1 MSIVS
6 TVFNMSSVST
16 RALLLFAPFALWLCL
31 TVFSGKANSEN
42 LIAPEGQ
49 NWAVIAESDRLDKA
63 IGIARKLG
71 QTSRVVETIGG
82 EFLSV
87 VDPTPESLTK
97 IVKALWFQMPDDAY
111 LSRGEGFLKI
121 VWQRS
126 NHVLDRKELKP
137 DGSAELSAGSFR
149 VKARRSSTNDGWKIR
164 LSGTQGAKK
173 IFDLVYNV
181 SGVANWES
189 SIFIVEID
197 PTNSSPEII
206 FDAFSGGAHC
216 CSTRMIAYETKYRGW
231 AIAEGD
237 TRDGDRFTLEDID
250 GDGAAEFDEIDQSF
264 LYAFESYAG
273 SWAPTQIM
281 QFRQGEMKNVTFEK
295 QFQPF
300 LRQDV
305 FGMEFSAN
313 NSEGTWNSNGFLG
326 AWVAA
331 KSMIGEG
338 AGAWS
343 RMLFLYNRDNSFTK
357 DFCKLLN
364 NSKKECTDE
373 ENSFPKQLHQHLVEN
388 GYGDIRPF

>member
-1 MSIVS
+1 MNDIIDIFGSKIIRWIGCSAIVTFS
-6 TVFNMSSVST
+6 LS
-16 RALLLFAPFALWLCL
+16 LCL
-31 TVFSGKANSEN
+31 TVSSGKAYSEN

-82 EFLSV
+82 DFLSV
-87 VDPTPESLTK
+87 VDPTPKNLGDHAKT
-97 IVKALWFQMPDDAY
+97 LWFQMPDDAY
-111 LSRGEGFLKI
+111 LSRGEGFLKT

-126 NHVLDRKELKP
+126 NPVLDQKELKP
-137 DGSAELSAGSFR
+137 NGSADLRTGSFR
-149 VKARRSSTNDGWKIR
+149 IKARRSTTNDGWRIK
-164 LSGTQGAKK
+164 LSGTQGSKK
-173 IFDLVYNV
+173 IFDLAYDV
-181 SGVANWES
+181 SGVANWDS
-189 SIFIVEID
+189 SIFIAEID

-216 CSTRMIAYETKYRGW
+216 CTTRMIAYETKYRGW

-237 TRDGDRFTLEDID
+237 TRDGGGFTLEDID

-281 QFRQGEMKNVTFEK
+281 QFRQGEMMNVTFEE
-295 QFQPF
+295 QFQLF
-300 LRQDV
+300 LRQDA
-305 FGMEFSAN
+305 FGMEFSAD

-343 RMLFLYNRDNSFTK
+343 RMLFLYDRDNTFTK
-357 DFCKLLN
+357 DFCKFLDS
-364 NSKKECTDE
+364 SKKECTDE
-373 ENSFPKQLHQHLVEN
+373 ENSFPKQLHQHLVET
-388 GYGDIRPF
+388 GYGDIRPY

>member
-1 MSIVS
+1 MFSI
-6 TVFNMSSVST
+6 SSVT
-16 RALLLFAPFALWLCL
+16 PNALLMFAPFTLWLCL
-31 TVFSGKANSEN
+31 TVFSGKAYSEN
-42 LIAPEGQ
+42 MIAPEGQ
-49 NWAVIAESDRLDKA
+49 NWAIIGKSAMLDEA
-63 IGIARKLG
+63 IGIARNLG
-71 QTSRVVETIGG
+71 GSSRVVETIGG

-87 VDPTPESLTK
+87 VDPTPKSLGDHAKT
-97 IVKALWFQMPDDAY
+97 LWFQMPDDAY
-111 LSRGEGFLKI
+111 LSRGEGFLKT

-126 NHVLDRKELKP
+126 NPVLDQKELKP
-137 DGSAELSAGSFR
+137 NGNAELSAGSFR

-189 SIFIVEID
+189 SIFIAEID

-216 CSTRMIAYETKYRGW
+216 CTTRMIAYETGSRSW
-231 AIAEGD
+231 MIAEGD
-237 TRDGDRFTLEDID
+237 TRDGDRFMLEDID

-264 LYAFESYAG
+264 LYAFEAYAG

-281 QFRQGEMKNVTFEK
+281 QFCQGEMMNVTFEK

-305 FGMEFSAN
+305 FGMEFSAD

-338 AGAWS
+338 AGAWT
-343 RMLFLYNRDNSFTK
+343 RMLFLYDRDNSFTK
-357 DFCKLLN
+357 DFCKLLD

>member
-1 MSIVS
+1 MR
-6 TVFNMSSVST
+6 TVFNTSSVST
-16 RALLLFAPFALWLCL
+16 RALLLIAPFALWLCL
-31 TVFSGKANSEN
+31 TVFSGKAYSEN

-49 NWAVIAESDRLDKA
+49 NWAVIAESGRLDKA

-87 VDPTPESLTK
+87 VDPTPKSLGDHAKT
-97 IVKALWFQMPDDAY
+97 LWFQMPDDAY
-111 LSRGEGFLKI
+111 LSRGEGFLKT

-126 NHVLDRKELKP
+126 NPVLDQKELKP
-137 DGSAELSAGSFR
+137 DGNAELSAGSFR

-197 PTNSSPEII
+197 PTNSTPEVI

-216 CSTRMIAYETKYRGW
+216 CTTRMIAYETNSGGW

-237 TRDGDRFTLEDID
+237 QRDGDRFTLEDVD

-281 QFRQGEMKNVTFEK
+281 QFCQGEMMNVTFEK

-305 FGMEFSAN
+305 FGMEFSAD

-338 AGAWS
+338 AGAWT
-343 RMLFLYNRDNSFTK
+343 RMLFLYDRDNSFTK
-357 DFCKLLN
+357 DFCKLLD

>member
-1 MSIVS
+1 MNDIIDIFGSKIFTLIGRSAIVS
-6 TVFNMSSVST
+6 
-16 RALLLFAPFALWLCL
+16 FALWLFL
-31 TVFSGKANSEN
+31 TVFSGKAYSEN

-87 VDPTPESLTK
+87 VDPTPKSLGDHAKT
-97 IVKALWFQMPDDAY
+97 LWFKMPDDAY
-111 LSRGEGFLKI
+111 LSRGEGFLKT

-126 NHVLDRKELKP
+126 NPVLDQKELKP
-137 DGSAELSAGSFR
+137 DGSADLGTGSFR
-149 VKARRSSTNDGWKIR
+149 IKARRSTTNDGWRIK
-164 LSGTQGAKK
+164 LSGTQGSNQL
-173 IFDLVYNV
+173 FDLAYDV

-189 SIFIVEID
+189 SIFIAEID

-216 CSTRMIAYETKYRGW
+216 CTTRMIAYETKYRGW

-237 TRDGDRFTLEDID
+237 TRDGDRFTFEDID

-281 QFRQGEMKNVTFEK
+281 QFRQGEMMNVTFEK

-343 RMLFLYNRDNSFTK
+343 RMLFLYDRDNSFTK
-357 DFCKLLN
+357 DFCKLLD

-373 ENSFPKQLHQHLVEN
+373 ENSFPKQLHQHLVET
-388 GYGDIRPF
+388 GYGDLRPY